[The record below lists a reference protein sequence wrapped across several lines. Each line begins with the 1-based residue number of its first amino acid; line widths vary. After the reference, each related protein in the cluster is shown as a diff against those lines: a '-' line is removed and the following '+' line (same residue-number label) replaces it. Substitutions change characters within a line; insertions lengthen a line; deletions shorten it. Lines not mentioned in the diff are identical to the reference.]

1 MIINEQL
8 LKYNRS
14 YKPLS
19 PQGVVVHSTATP
31 GATAQ
36 REYMYF
42 NSGYKGASAHYFVDW
57 IEILRVIPEN
67 EIAWHAGRTA
77 NSRFLAVEACEP
89 SGYAPK
95 HFALVWTNLINLLV
109 DICTRYNWTSE
120 QIWSHKGVS
129 ELWHETDHVDPYPYF
144 NKYGKTWQNLLD
156 AVDLRLKGGT
166 RKVKN
171 LVVYQGEADKRAA
184 EYLADYLQCPICHM
198 NNLTDE
204 TLQAV
209 ENVYQVGGSLRIQK
223 ATLIAGSD
231 RFDTLKEVLKKIG
244 RV

>member
-36 REYMYF
+36 QEYMYF

-77 NSRFLAVEACEP
+77 NSRFLAVEAWGP